1 MTMSMIIQMKLM
13 KIIDA
18 HIASKLNLMFMI
30 EEKKLIPL
38 RRFYIT
44 LNECI
49 DIAHCFDPSVCH
61 FKICELNQILYL
73 LGIITIT
80 LYRLSK
86 ALLSDYE

>member
-13 KIIDA
+13 KIIEDA

-44 LNECI
+44 RI